1 MLPFQAAD
9 LSTVPQKLLAYPQQT
24 ANGELQTASG
34 DPDMQGGHQK
44 GFNSK
49 CRQFVVGDKAKWLL
63 N

>member
-9 LSTVPQKLLAYPQQT
+9 LSAVPQKLLAYPQQT
-24 ANGELQTASG
+24 AYRTPRLLKRGF
-34 DPDMQGGHQK
+34 QK

-49 CRQFVVGDKAKWLL
+49 CRQFVGGDKAKWLL